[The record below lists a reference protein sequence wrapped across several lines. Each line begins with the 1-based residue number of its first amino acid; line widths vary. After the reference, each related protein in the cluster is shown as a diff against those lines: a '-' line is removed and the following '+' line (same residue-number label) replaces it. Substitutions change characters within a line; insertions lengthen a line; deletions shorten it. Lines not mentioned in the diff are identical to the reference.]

1 MTATDAQVRLIMKE
15 RNNGKTQEQAAVKAN
30 IRSCKTVRKYEQL
43 GELPSELKEPRKYR
57 TRPDP
62 FEKDWAEVEK
72 KLKEAPE
79 LEAKTLFEWL
89 CERDGVE
96 YQEGQLRTL
105 QRRISNWRVLNG
117 NPTLSLDQVHQP
129 GEVLQSDGT
138 CMNELKIIIQGHPF
152 EHILFHSV
160 LPYSNWEWGRVVQ
173 SESLLSI
180 RLGLQSALLKLG
192 RVPQAHQT
200 DHTTAATHKLG
211 LADREKSVQ
220 ERGYNEEY
228 LQLLTHYGIEART
241 IHIASPNE
249 NGDVESSNGG
259 IKRAVE
265 QHLLLRGRRDFE
277 SIAVY
282 EAFLFGIM
290 DKRNAMRQTKL
301 AEELVV
307 MKPLTAK
314 PWPQMRELIVRVGQN
329 GILRVGSNGYSVPSG
344 LKGKRATVRIYEW
357 HIEVWY
363 ANQRLET
370 LPRVPGA
377 HHYQINYR
385 HIIDSL
391 LRKPGGFRNYRYR
404 EDLFPQ
410 DVFRR
415 AWEALNEQ
423 LPPRKADLTYLRIL
437 KQAAIGLESDVA
449 QALALLLENQD
460 QNLWD
465 EKTIT
470 ELIGAIAAPPAIP
483 TLAPQEVNLSI
494 YDQFIQA
501 ASYVPA

>member
-1 MTATDAQVRLIMKE
+1 MTVTDAQVRLIMKE
-15 RNNGKTQEQAAVKAN
+15 RNQGKTQEQAAVKAN
-30 IRSCKTVRKYEQL
+30 LRSRKTVRKYEQL
-43 GELPSELKEPRKYR
+43 GELPSALKKPRQYR

-62 FEKDWAEVEK
+62 FEKDWADVEQ

-79 LEAKTLFEWL
+79 LEAKTLFAWL
-89 CERDGVE
+89 CERDDGA

-117 NPTLSLDQVHQP
+117 NPTLSLDQVHHP

-138 CMNELKIIIQGHPF
+138 CMNALKITLQGQPF
-152 EHILFHSV
+152 AHLVFHSV

-180 RLGLQSALLKLG
+180 RLGLQSTLLKLG
-192 RVPQAHQT
+192 YVPQAHQT

-220 ERGYNEEY
+220 TRGYNEEY
-228 LQLLTHYGIEART
+228 LQLLTHYGLEART
-241 IHIASPNE
+241 IHVASPNE
-249 NGDVESSNGG
+249 NGDVEASNGG
-259 IKRAVE
+259 FKRAVE
-265 QHLLLRGRRDFE
+265 QHLLLRGSRDFE
-277 SIAVY
+277 SLAAY

-290 DKRNAMRQTKL
+290 DKRNALRQTKL
-301 AEELVV
+301 AEELAV
-307 MKPLTAK
+307 MKPLTAQ
-314 PWPQMRELIVRVGQN
+314 PWPQMRELSVRVGQN

-357 HIEVWY
+357 YLEVWY

-385 HIIDSL
+385 HVIDSL

-404 EDLFPQ
+404 QDLFPQ
-410 DVFRR
+410 EVFRR
-415 AWEALNEQ
+415 AWEALNAQ

-437 KQAAIGLESDVA
+437 KQAARGLEADVA
-449 QALALLLENQD
+449 QALTGLLEKPEQT
-460 QNLWD
+460 LWD

-470 ELIGAIAAPPAIP
+470 DLLDVIAAPQVMPP
-483 TLAPQEVNLSI
+483 LAPQEVNLSI
-494 YDQFIQA
+494 YDQFLQA
-501 ASYVPA
+501 ANYVSA

>member
-30 IRSCKTVRKYEQL
+30 IRSRKTVRKYEQL

-138 CMNELKIIIQGHPF
+138 CMNELKITIQGHPF
-152 EHILFHSV
+152 EHIMFHSV

-192 RVPQAHQT
+192 RIPQAHQT

-265 QHLLLRGRRDFE
+265 QHLLLRGSRDFE

-282 EAFLFGIM
+282 EAFLYGIL

-301 AEELVV
+301 AEELAV

-363 ANQRLET
+363 ANQHLET